1 MISEK
6 ELLIKSKKLMTTYE
20 VTTPF
25 KELMVEDRQIK
36 FDRIHYYL
44 MLLANQYPN
53 KNIDLDMSELM
64 ACMQIIRDEI

>member
-6 ELLIKSKKLMTTYE
+6 ELLIKSLRLMTTYE

-25 KELMVEDRQIK
+25 KKLMAEDRQIK
-36 FDRIHYYL
+36 FERIHYYL

-53 KNIDLDMSELM
+53 ENIELDMSELM